1 MDRPSSIWGAKEIF
15 YLRPANMFVLNSTS
29 SSRSPLTASSPSSP
43 AIDIHIPDLGTVR
56 GFNYNNYKAFI
67 DIPYGQST
75 AGPNRWKQPLPG
87 SRKCLKLEEEMHGK
101 FYV

>member
-1 MDRPSSIWGAKEIF
+1 
-15 YLRPANMFVLNSTS
+15 MFHQFFLLLSFA
-29 SSRSPLTASSPSSP
+29 PHLTASSPSSP
-43 AIDIHIPDLGTVR
+43 TIDIHIPDLGTVR

-87 SRKCLKLEEEMHGK
+87 GKMLEEMHGK